1 MEDLEKTID
10 PVLDGAENANPN
22 DTSDGFEINLWD
34 SSPVNEENQDLS
46 EVLSVDATDNT
57 SVTPEESPTNE
68 EITSVEDTE
77 PQTNLPEES
86 LTATP
91 QEDTIEST
99 QEKVVPNLSEA
110 LSSVSE
116 PEPVNNEVVL
126 WKFENEMITPKDTS
140 DTPQSF
146 DNSVIEHPAVL
157 DQSPMAEVNAEE
169 QQKAKLAQKAK
180 LELLIKTHESKAQ
193 KKWLMTWV
201 LSGVVVTAWV
211 LVLAWVFAKDQVVD
225 VLNTISGES
234 TLSAS
239 VTNLWE
245 SNTEQNYPDIT
256 VDEENSEDIDNDAE
270 EFTGSEVDEFVDEEN
285 VDSEDIEDT
294 SSDDS
299 EISDTSEVDEYVDE
313 ENVDSEDVEDTS
325 SDDSEISDTSE
336 VDEYVDEENVDEN
349 MNYGYSITHVSS
361 EAEANWV
368 MPAHCYDLSCYGE
381 DKEFSPCTTF
391 RLSENLDENAH
402 RIGKNWICKYKDAS
416 ELVYVEFN

>member
-57 SVTPEESPTNE
+57 SITPEESPTNE
-68 EITSVEDTE
+68 EAISLENTE
-77 PQTNLPEES
+77 LQTNQPEES
-86 LTATP
+86 LTTAP

-126 WKFENEMITPKDTS
+126 WKFENEMITQKDTS

-146 DNSVIEHPAVL
+146 YNSVIEHPAVL

-270 EFTGSEVDEFVDEEN
+270 EFTGSEVDEFIDEEN

-294 SSDDS
+294 SSEDS

-313 ENVDSEDVEDTS
+313 ENVDSEDIEDTS
-325 SDDSEISDTSE
+325 SEDSEISDTSE

-381 DKEFSPCTTF
+381 DKEFTPCTTF
-391 RLSENLDENAH
+391 RLSENLDENSH

>member
-68 EITSVEDTE
+68 EITSVEGTE

-86 LTATP
+86 LTTAP

-270 EFTGSEVDEFVDEEN
+270 ELTGSEVDEFVDEEN
-285 VDSEDIEDT
+285 VDSEDVEDT

-381 DKEFSPCTTF
+381 DKEFTPCTTF
-391 RLSENLDENAH
+391 RLSENLDENSH

>member
-57 SVTPEESPTNE
+57 SITPEESPTNE
-68 EITSVEDTE
+68 EAISLENTE
-77 PQTNLPEES
+77 LQTNQPEES
-86 LTATP
+86 LTTAP

-126 WKFENEMITPKDTS
+126 WKFENEMITQKDTS

-146 DNSVIEHPAVL
+146 YNSVIEHPAVL

-270 EFTGSEVDEFVDEEN
+270 EFTGSEVDEFIDEEN

-294 SSDDS
+294 SS
-299 EISDTSEVDEYVDE
+299 E
-313 ENVDSEDVEDTS
+313 
-325 SDDSEISDTSE
+325 DSEISDTSE

-381 DKEFSPCTTF
+381 DKEFTPCTTF
-391 RLSENLDENAH
+391 RLSENLDENSH

>member
-34 SSPVNEENQDLS
+34 SSPVNEENHDLS

-57 SVTPEESPTNE
+57 SVSPEESPTNE
-68 EITSVEDTE
+68 EITSVEGTE

-86 LTATP
+86 LTTVP

-146 DNSVIEHPAVL
+146 DNSIIEHPAVL

-211 LVLAWVFAKDQVVD
+211 LVLAWVFAKDQVID
-225 VLNTISGES
+225 VLNTIGGES

-294 SSDDS
+294 SS
-299 EISDTSEVDEYVDE
+299 E
-313 ENVDSEDVEDTS
+313 
-325 SDDSEISDTSE
+325 DSEISDTSE

-349 MNYGYSITHVSS
+349 MNYGYSITHVNS

>member
-126 WKFENEMITPKDTS
+126 WKFENEMITQKDTS

-211 LVLAWVFAKDQVVD
+211 LVLAWVQIYEKVI
-225 VLNTISGES
+225 LSKTILILQWMKKILKILIM
-234 TLSAS
+234 TLKNLLALKL
-239 VTNLWE
+239 TNLLMKKMLILKILCWWRKCWFWRCWR
-245 SNTEQNYPDIT
+245 Y
-256 VDEENSEDIDNDAE
+256 
-270 EFTGSEVDEFVDEEN
+270 FV
-285 VDSEDIEDT
+285 
-294 SSDDS
+294 
-299 EISDTSEVDEYVDE
+299 
-313 ENVDSEDVEDTS
+313 
-325 SDDSEISDTSE
+325 
-336 VDEYVDEENVDEN
+336 
-349 MNYGYSITHVSS
+349 
-361 EAEANWV
+361 WW
-368 MPAHCYDLSCYGE
+368 
-381 DKEFSPCTTF
+381 FW
-391 RLSENLDENAH
+391 NLRH
-402 RIGKNWICKYKDAS
+402 FWSWWICWWRKCWWKY
-416 ELVYVEFN
+416 ELWI